1 MSNPAGHL
9 THRGAVCL
17 LQETLEVPGISP
29 EVASRVTQV
38 INFLQRDVLRVGDA
52 AALLGVTEN
61 TVKNWIALG
70 TFPGAF
76 RTEGGHWRIPA
87 EEVLALRDASHQV
100 RARNRSGSVIAMDQ
114 VAGDPFADAPRC

>member
-1 MSNPAGHL
+1 MSSQTSHL
-9 THRGAVCL
+9 TYREAVSL
-17 LQETLEVPGISP
+17 LRETLEVPGISA
-29 EVASRVTQV
+29 EVASRVTRV
-38 INFLQRDVLRVGDA
+38 ISFLQRDVLRVGDA
-52 AALLGVTEN
+52 ASVLGVTEN

-100 RARNRSGSVIAMDQ
+100 RARNRNGSVIAMDQ
-114 VAGDPFADAPRC
+114 VDGDPFTDAPNC

>member
-1 MSNPAGHL
+1 MSSQAGHL
-9 THRGAVCL
+9 TYRGAVSL
-17 LQETLEVPGISP
+17 LQETLEVQGISP
-29 EVASRVTQV
+29 DVASRVTRV
-38 INFLQRDVLRVGDA
+38 ISFLQRDVLRVGDA

-100 RARNRSGSVIAMDQ
+100 RARNRSGSVVAMDQ
-114 VAGDPFADAPRC
+114 VAGDPFADAPKC